1 MWADGCP
8 YWLHCVNKEEPG
20 LRNSRVRNF
29 LDKVAIGFGFRIRVV
44 IHAGSDHEDWV
55 QLYVVQTYH
64 KTKCSI
70 GEVFSQAL
78 KKLRLIVIVIVIRT
92 TWHVCQYR
100 LKLGGLVADFRD
112 S

>member
-1 MWADGCP
+1 MDVPIGCIVSIRRNRV
-8 YWLHCVNKEEPG
+8 CVILGFETFWIK
-20 LRNSRVRNF
+20 SRSD
-29 LDKVAIGFGFRIRVV
+29 LGFRIRVV